1 MITTSALTAWLAKE
15 GAGLLLGAL
24 AKFLL
29 DLWNDYQADQALKQ
43 AGAAEVA
50 AKVNAETVETI
61 DAMDDVR
68 RPSDDA
74 VADSLRSH
82 QF

>member
-1 MITTSALTAWLAKE
+1 MITASAATAWLAKE
-15 GAGLLLGAL
+15 GVGLLLGAL

-29 DLWNDYQADQALKQ
+29 DLWNDHQADQALKQ
-43 AGAAEVA
+43 AGRAEVA

-61 DAMDDVR
+61 DAMDQVR

-74 VADSLRSH
+74 VADSLRSR